1 MQANFDVFEYAGFLR
16 QHWRA
21 LVFASLGAIVLS
33 LGASLSMPKR
43 YTASAS
49 IVIEP
54 PGGVD
59 ARTAT
64 AVSPIYLESLKTY
77 ERYAESDSLFAK
89 AAEQFHFGGRQAIES
104 LKQRVLK
111 VDKLRDTKILMIEVT
126 LPDPQLAHSVAEYL
140 ARQTVE
146 LSRSESRAA
155 DAEMIGEWDQQAAAA
170 RQTLERAQKAWAD
183 DARQESADSL
193 QADLDGLRA
202 LQFDIRRQIADA
214 RADAAEFVS
223 GEPTATLRA
232 QAGAATARANAL
244 EQQAAGL
251 ERRIATEDSALAA
264 RKAHAEQLQR
274 DVEVAETNSESAATR
289 LRDLRAANGTR
300 GERLN
305 VIDPGIVPQRPVSPN
320 IPLNVVAALF
330 LSLMLTVGYLSFA
343 FAYQRRAIQLEP
355 ALSRAR
361 RAG

>member
-1 MQANFDVFEYAGFLR
+1 MQGNFDVFEYAGFLR

-21 LVFASLGAIVLS
+21 VAVASLGAIVLS
-33 LGASLSMPKR
+33 LGVSLALPKR

-59 ARTAT
+59 ARTST
-64 AVSPIYLESLKTY
+64 AVSQIYLESLKTY
-77 ERYAESDSLFAK
+77 ERFAESDSLFAK
-89 AAEQFHFGGRQAIES
+89 AAEQFHFGGKQAIEP

-111 VDKLRDTKILMIEVT
+111 VDKLRDTKILVIEVT

-140 ARQTVE
+140 AQQTVE

-155 DAEMIGEWDQQAAAA
+155 DAEMIGEWDQQATSA
-170 RQTLERAQKAWAD
+170 RQTLERAQKALAD
-183 DARQESADSL
+183 DTRQESVDSL

-202 LQFDIRRQIADA
+202 LQFDIRRQISDA
-214 RADAAEFVS
+214 RADAAEFLA
-223 GEPTATLRA
+223 GQPTATLRD

-244 EQQAAGL
+244 ELQAANL
-251 ERRIATEDSALAA
+251 DRRISTQDSALAA
-264 RKAHAEQLQR
+264 RKAHQEKLQR
-274 DVEVAETNSESAATR
+274 DVELAETVSESAANR

-320 IPLNVVAALF
+320 VPLNVVAAWF

-355 ALSRAR
+355 APSRAR

>member
-1 MQANFDVFEYAGFLR
+1 MQGNFDVFEYAGFLR
-16 QHWRA
+16 EHWRA
-21 LVFASLGAIVLS
+21 LVFASLGAIALS
-33 LGASLSMPKR
+33 LGVSLAQPKR

-64 AVSPIYLESLKTY
+64 AVSQIYLESLKTY
-77 ERYAESDSLFAK
+77 ERFAESDSLFAK
-89 AAEQFHFGGRQAIES
+89 AAEEFHFGGTQAIES

-111 VDKLRDTKILMIEVT
+111 VDKPRDTKILVIDVT
-126 LPDPQLAHSVAEYL
+126 LPDPKLAHSVAEYL

-155 DAEMIGEWDQQAAAA
+155 DAEMIGEWDQQALAA
-170 RQTLERAQKAWAD
+170 RQTVERAQKAMAD
-183 DARQESADSL
+183 DARLESVDSL

-202 LQFDIRRQIADA
+202 LQFDLRRQIADA
-214 RADAAEFVS
+214 RADAAEFSS
-223 GEPTATLRA
+223 GEPSGTLRA
-232 QAGAATARANAL
+232 QSSAATARAGAL
-244 EQQAAGL
+244 EQQGTEL
-251 ERRIATEDSALAA
+251 ERRISTQDSALAT
-264 RKAHAEQLQR
+264 RKARQDQLKR
-274 DVEVAETNSESAATR
+274 EVEIAETASESAQNR
-289 LRDLRAANGTR
+289 LRELRAANGTR

-320 IPLNVVAALF
+320 IPLNVIAAWF